1 MLLPKPR
8 SQRLERAA
16 KKAHKKRIIRQVR
29 EVVRQRDPRCRHC
42 RALPRVGGIEGRL
55 EMHELKS
62 RARLRG
68 KPPEEIFNRR
78 NCLMLCSACHR
89 AVTEHRLI
97 ASPMGE
103 AGADGDVDFKE
114 RAR

>member
-1 MLLPKPR
+1 MLLPKPK

-16 KKAHKKRIIRQVR
+16 KKAHRKRVIRRIR
-29 EVVRQRDPRCRHC
+29 EEVRQRDLRCRRC
-42 RALPRVGGIEGRL
+42 SGTEGRL
-55 EMHELKS
+55 EMHELQS

-97 ASPMGE
+97 ATMGE

>member
-1 MLLPKPR
+1 MLPKPR

-16 KKAHKKRIIRQVR
+16 KKAHRKRVIRRIREQVR
-29 EVVRQRDPRCRHC
+29 LRDPRCRHC
-42 RALPRVGGIEGRL
+42 RALPRVGVEGRL
-55 EMHELKS
+55 EMHELQS

-68 KPPEEIFNRR
+68 KAPEEIFNRR
-78 NCLMLCSACHR
+78 NCIMLCRECHR

-114 RAR
+114 RA

>member
-8 SQRLERAA
+8 SHRLERAA
-16 KKAHKKRIIRQVR
+16 KKAHRKRVIRQIR
-29 EVVRQRDPRCRHC
+29 EEVRQRDLRCRHC
-42 RALPRVGGIEGRL
+42 GGTEGRL
-55 EMHELKS
+55 EMHELRS

-97 ASPMGE
+97 ASPTGG

-114 RAR
+114 RA